1 LYFEQFQEIF
11 VVNLPERTD
20 RRDGMVLAGA
30 LSEIQLGFIDALRG
44 EEVLDKA
51 LPPLREGTQR
61 MANANVGSWRGHMN
75 AIRECVQL

>member
-1 LYFEQFQEIF
+1 MWFEQFQEIF

-30 LSEIQLGFIDALRG
+30 LSEIELGFIDAVRG

-51 LPPLREGTQR
+51 LPPLREGSQR
-61 MANANVGSWRGHMN
+61 IPNANVGLMAR
-75 AIRECVQL
+75 AYECSQRVR